1 MAKLTSYRKRANEKW
16 KKNNP
21 DKVKAYD
28 HWYYENITKAKRIAK
43 RASALKSRQS
53 A

>member
-1 MAKLTSYRKRANEKW
+1 MAKLKPSRKRANEKW

-28 HWYYENITKAKRIAK
+28 HWYYENITKAKRQTK
-43 RASALKSRQS
+43 RASALESRQS